1 MFGKMN
7 IDGCEAAIIQ
17 MVVQVIGVALDEGVL
32 IHHLKGKQRKY
43 SSTLSGTGVTNSY
56 RDIDLRGEVSVQ
68 TEKSPTSTLKIRV
81 QGTIWK
87 SSLDTEGRWTVPPGE
102 NMIITLGEEE
112 VLRGYWT
119 PQSLTPRVSTGK

>member
-1 MFGKMN
+1 MK

-17 MVVQVIGVALDEGVL
+17 MVVQVIRGHLGGEVMV
-32 IHHLKGKQRKY
+32 HHLKGRVRKHSY
-43 SSTLSGTGVTNSY
+43 TPERTGVKNSY
-56 RDIDLRGEVSVQ
+56 LDVDLEGNVSVQ

-81 QGTIWK
+81 EGTIWK
-87 SSLDTEGRWTVPPGE
+87 SSLDTEGGWTVPPGE

-119 PQSLTPRVSTGK
+119 PGSLTPRVSTDK